1 MLYHY
6 ITYEWLLCLNT
17 EPSLILDLQ
26 QKGFSTPN
34 SMRHLGI
41 ELAKTIEETVR
52 ETIQKIDMKAVKR
65 RILATTP
72 PTDILHRATLI
83 NAAMVPMY
91 NHVLM
96 ALPVAEEDLNTLH
109 KEILSFLWTQ
119 TNDSNTVQKRRLVAT
134 KRLPASFDKGGLQ
147 IQHPSETAEGLRLN
161 LIQKSFK
168 KITAGNGNMFT
179 RILEEMLRR
188 RRRPDLSTHINSLGP
203 TEWNITGNKL
213 MGKNHMV
220 GLAFKSIATYLTK
233 LESSPEDWH
242 LAPIRGHTRN
252 HKLFPFYP
260 ADYATLETHRVVT
273 VSQIFETHLS
283 GQIDKTTSP
292 ELLTSLAPYPALRHK
307 LQVFTRAFSQQPFHN
322 KYLVHEPF
330 LLRL

>member
-1 MLYHY
+1 M
-6 ITYEWLLCLNT
+6 
-17 EPSLILDLQ
+17 
-26 QKGFSTPN
+26 K
-34 SMRHLGI
+34 RLGI
-41 ELAKTIEETVR
+41 ELAKTIEDTVR

-109 KEILSFLWTQ
+109 KEMLSFLWTR

-179 RILEEMLRR
+179 RILEEMLRQG
-188 RRRPDLSTHINSLGP
+188 RRPDLSRSTHINSLSL
-203 TEWNITGNKL
+203 TEWNATGNKL
-213 MGKNHMV
+213 MGKNRMV
-220 GLAFKSIATYLTK
+220 GIAFKSIATYLSK

-242 LAPIRGHTRN
+242 LAPIRGHTKN

-260 ADYATLETHRVVT
+260 ADFATLETHRIVT

-283 GQIDKTTSP
+283 GRIDKSTSP
-292 ELLTSLAPYPALRHK
+292 ELLTSLAPYFSSVLAAEVEGPSSLPSPSVT
-307 LQVFTRAFSQQPFHN
+307 LQ
-322 KYLVHEPF
+322 
-330 LLRL
+330 RL